1 MRHLILADN
10 QAITRLGVKYLAL
23 EAGRELSSIKE
34 AVGLQELSMMLSSYP
49 DSVVIIDY
57 TLFDCTADQLWI
69 LKERFPQSVFVLFSD
84 ALSES
89 FIRRM
94 VLGSI
99 QFSLLFK
106 DSDVHEVAA
115 CLDEAEQGRPYIC
128 MKAKSWLYEKERDAV
143 SDMPQLTMTEKE
155 VLRSLTLGK
164 TTKEIAAERFLSVY
178 TVMTHRK
185 NIFRKLNVNN
195 AQEAIRYA
203 LRAGIVN
210 VAEYCI

>member
-1 MRHLILADN
+1 M
-10 QAITRLGVKYLAL
+10 T
-23 EAGRELSSIKE
+23 
-34 AVGLQELSMMLSSYP
+34 
-49 DSVVIIDY
+49 
-57 TLFDCTADQLWI
+57 TADQLWI
-69 LKERFPQSVFVLFSD
+69 LKERFSQSVFVLFSD

-106 DSDVHEVAA
+106 DSDVHEVTA
-115 CLDEAEQGRPYIC
+115 CLDEAEQGRQYIC

-155 VLRSLTLGK
+155 VLRSLALGK

>member
-94 VLGSI
+94 VLGGI

-106 DSDVHEVAA
+106 DSDVHEAAA
-115 CLDEAEQGRPYIC
+115 CLDEAGQGRQYIC

>member
-115 CLDEAEQGRPYIC
+115 CLDEAEQGRQYIC
-128 MKAKSWLYEKERDAV
+128 MKAKSWLYEKERDTV

-164 TTKEIAAERFLSVY
+164 TCLLY
-178 TVMTHRK
+178 TSPSPRDTR
-185 NIFRKLNVNN
+185 
-195 AQEAIRYA
+195 
-203 LRAGIVN
+203 
-210 VAEYCI
+210 

>member
-1 MRHLILADN
+1 MNCLKLFILLN
-10 QAITRLGVKYLAL
+10 SLLPFKI
-23 EAGRELSSIKE
+23 
-34 AVGLQELSMMLSSYP
+34 
-49 DSVVIIDY
+49 
-57 TLFDCTADQLWI
+57 
-69 LKERFPQSVFVLFSD
+69 
-84 ALSES
+84 
-89 FIRRM
+89 
-94 VLGSI
+94 I

-115 CLDEAEQGRPYIC
+115 CLDEAEQGRQYIC

-155 VLRSLTLGK
+155 VLRSLALGK

>member
-1 MRHLILADN
+1 MADN

-106 DSDVHEVAA
+106 DSDVHEVTA
-115 CLDEAEQGRPYIC
+115 CLDEAEQGRQYIC
-128 MKAKSWLYEKERDAV
+128 MKAKGWLYEKERDAV

-155 VLRSLTLGK
+155 VLRSLALGK

>member
-1 MRHLILADN
+1 M
-10 QAITRLGVKYLAL
+10 
-23 EAGRELSSIKE
+23 
-34 AVGLQELSMMLSSYP
+34 
-49 DSVVIIDY
+49 
-57 TLFDCTADQLWI
+57 FDCTADQLWI
-69 LKERFPQSVFVLFSD
+69 LKECFSQSVFILFSD

-115 CLDEAEQGRPYIC
+115 CLDEAEQGRQYIC

-155 VLRSLTLGK
+155 VLRSLALGK

-210 VAEYCI
+210 VAEYCILSLIHI